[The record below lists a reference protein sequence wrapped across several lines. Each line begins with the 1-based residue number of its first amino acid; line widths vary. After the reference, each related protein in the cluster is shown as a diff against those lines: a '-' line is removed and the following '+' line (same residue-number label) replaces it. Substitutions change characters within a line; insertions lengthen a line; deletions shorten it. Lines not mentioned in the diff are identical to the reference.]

1 MIERV
6 AKKTSRRGKKAW
18 ITVCREQFVTKN
30 KKYFGQKLK
39 DHLSSKGM
47 QANRPRVFT
56 GLAFSVQGSFTA
68 MRTCERERRP
78 ASELAILIF
87 EWLKGVCSR

>member
-1 MIERV
+1 MERSARKNIQV
-6 AKKTSRRGKKAW
+6 REKGMDNRLSRT
-18 ITVCREQFVTKN
+18 ICHQN

-47 QANRPRVFT
+47 QANRPRVST

-78 ASELAILIF
+78 ASELAIQV